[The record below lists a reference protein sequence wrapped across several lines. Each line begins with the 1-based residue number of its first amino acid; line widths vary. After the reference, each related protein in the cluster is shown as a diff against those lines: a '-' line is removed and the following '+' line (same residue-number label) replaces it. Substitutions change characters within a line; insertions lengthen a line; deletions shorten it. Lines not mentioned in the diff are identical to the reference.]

1 MTFYYNVALKLHR
14 DFIKSNQSR
23 VSAGKGGQRGEVT
36 SERCVGSG
44 SLSQVEPMCHHGQ
57 DSLLCLF

>member
-14 DFIKSNQSR
+14 DFIKSNHSR
-23 VSAGKGGQRGEVT
+23 VSAGKGGQRGEVV
-36 SERCVGSG
+36 CAVGSG